1 METIYFCT
9 PRFLLLMNSYSQRL
23 YFAQG
28 KQSEKEKIEEASFE
42 ECCWSGFKFLK
53 LFQEI
58 QNCFFRWTRQDWW
71 KCLQKQSGLY
81 SSLSTTML
89 PAFLLE
95 IHFDPGNCKCLQ
107 YSVASMWSIQSN
119 AIMGFSIKKIKRID
133 GLYINMSLLL
143 GPDSSPSLHETSR
156 RYWSC
161 KHW

>member
-1 METIYFCT
+1 LGVVFNYFNRVKAYFMETIYFCT

-95 IHFDPGNCKCLQ
+95 IHFDPGNCNSSLQ
-107 YSVASMWSIQSN
+107 KSMDNACPVSACSILSRQCR
-119 AIMGFSIKKIKRID
+119 AFSQMLSWVFLSKK
-133 GLYINMSLLL
+133 
-143 GPDSSPSLHETSR
+143 
-156 RYWSC
+156 
-161 KHW
+161 